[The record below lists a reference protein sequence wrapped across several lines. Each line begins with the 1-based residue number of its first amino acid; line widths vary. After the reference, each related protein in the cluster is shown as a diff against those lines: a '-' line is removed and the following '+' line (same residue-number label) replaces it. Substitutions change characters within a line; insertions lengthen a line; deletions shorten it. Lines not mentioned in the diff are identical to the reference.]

1 MSEDKSSER
10 EGYCRLC
17 GEYKELTFEHIPP
30 RKAFNEH
37 QRLFRTA
44 QDHLSGW
51 PYSKYRKGVGK
62 HSLCKRCNNLTG
74 AWYGDA
80 FVEWTKQGLVW
91 FEKVKG
97 EKALSLPYYIR
108 PLNVLKQ
115 ITVMSLALSGEASI
129 QKNIAARRFVLRKR
143 EKYLPPDLRVFAYY
157 CMEGDTRFASVMA
170 ILDTNGGGS
179 DLVHGEVAMPPFGY
193 CITSPLGDRKSLAE
207 GKGLYDISW
216 FSRFGYNEW
225 TQVHLRLPT
234 RSAAMPFPLDYRD
247 KYGVER
253 L

>member
-1 MSEDKSSER
+1 MASR
-10 EGYCRLC
+10 YEGFCRLC
-17 GEYKELTFEHIPP
+17 GDYKKLSFEHIPP

-44 QDHLSGW
+44 QDHLSGRR
-51 PYSKYRKGVGK
+51 YSKYRKGVGDY
-62 HSLCKRCNNLTG
+62 SLCVECNNRTG
-74 AWYGDA
+74 AWYGEA
-80 FVEWTKQGLVW
+80 FVEWTRQGFEW
-91 FEKVKG
+91 FDKVKG

-115 ITVMSLALSGEASI
+115 ITVMALALAPETAI
-129 QKNIAARRFVLRKR
+129 PKNAEARRFVLRKKER
-143 EKYLPPDLRVFAYY
+143 YLPPDLRAFVYY
-157 CMEGDTRFASVMA
+157 CMDGEVRFASGMA
-170 ILDTNGGGS
+170 ILDTTGGGS
-179 DLVHGEVAMPPFGY
+179 DFVLGEVAMPPFGY
-193 CITSPLGDRKSLAE
+193 CITSPMGDRKSLAE

-247 KYGVER
+247 KYGVEK